1 MYSDSMFI
9 GEIGSLQKELTDL
22 ALQIALEHYEIAL
35 DFSHESIIEVEVI
48 LSNLHEK
55 YTADGDEE
63 GIRGIGLEFG
73 FYIAATIQ
81 KNTNSGQVEKDHPS
95 IGENTFPF
103 NWNGKSIFPCAWCE
117 NRIYDGP
124 EDDVS
129 VKYKALVL
137 NEIK

>member
-1 MYSDSMFI
+1 MYT
-9 GEIGSLQKELTDL
+9 GEIGKLQKELTDL
-22 ALQIALEHYEIAL
+22 ALQIALEHYQITL
-35 DFSHESIIEVEVI
+35 DFSHESINDVEAI
-48 LSNLHEK
+48 LSKLHDK

-63 GIRGIGLEFG
+63 GIHGIGLEFG

-81 KNTNSGQVEKDHPS
+81 KNTNSGEVAKDHPS

-103 NWNGKSIFPCAWCE
+103 NWSGKSIFPCAWCE

>member
-1 MYSDSMFI
+1 MYSDSMFT
-9 GEIGSLQKELTDL
+9 GEIGDLQKELTEL
-22 ALQIALEHYEIAL
+22 ALQIAFEHYEIAL
-35 DFSHESIIEVEVI
+35 DFSHQSIDEVETI

-55 YTADGDEE
+55 FTADGDEE
-63 GIRGIGLEFG
+63 GIHGIGLEFG
-73 FYIAATIQ
+73 FYIGATIQ
-81 KNTNSGQVEKDHPS
+81 KNTNSGQIAKDHPS